1 MNTLLSLFLLFLNHS
16 LHQDVYY
23 QITQFVYEHLEEMDN
38 YSMTALADACHT
50 STVTIKKW
58 MELFGLDN
66 YKRFKERLRDTSL
79 IRLAQIDARCQ
90 KVRSEQLVEKIRLL
104 SGKKAINQDMFLA
117 AIDQLLEDLAEACH
131 VYLCKATFPLAL
143 SLSFAKDMRLLGKRI
158 YFKQIGFRAE
168 FEQLKTD
175 DLIILVTVT
184 GRILSQNKSYF
195 LKLYRSPAKKV
206 IMTQNEILHTFYLF
220 DTYVPLFGEDDN
232 ENENLILLTVF
243 QLIKYRYFMKMRNIN
258 R

>member
-104 SGKKAINQDMFLA
+104 SGKRQSIRTCFWLRLINCSRIWLKLA
-117 AIDQLLEDLAEACH
+117 MSIYAKLL
-131 VYLCKATFPLAL
+131 
-143 SLSFAKDMRLLGKRI
+143 
-158 YFKQIGFRAE
+158 FRW
-168 FEQLKTD
+168 
-175 DLIILVTVT
+175 
-184 GRILSQNKSYF
+184 
-195 LKLYRSPAKKV
+195 LYRSVSRRICACW
-206 IMTQNEILHTFYLF
+206 ESASILNKSDF
-220 DTYVPLFGEDDN
+220 VPN
-232 ENENLILLTVF
+232 SNN
-243 QLIKYRYFMKMRNIN
+243 
-258 R
+258 